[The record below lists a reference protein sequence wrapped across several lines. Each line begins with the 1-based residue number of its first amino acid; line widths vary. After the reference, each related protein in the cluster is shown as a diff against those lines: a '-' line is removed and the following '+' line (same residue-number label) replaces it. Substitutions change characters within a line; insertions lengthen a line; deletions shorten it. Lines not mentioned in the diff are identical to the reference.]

1 VTQQLEL
8 MFDGDCGIC
17 RACVRWLER
26 HDRDQHIQCTASS
39 ECAWSDAASLPFAR
53 SVVVRDG
60 RGTTYL
66 FSTAVAKALSA
77 LPGRWGILGKWVLL
91 VNRFP
96 PFRSFNDFQ
105 YRLVS
110 RNRRT
115 ISNVLVR
122 LGLLDSS
129 CRIPTPK
136 KF

>member
-1 VTQQLEL
+1 VTELLEL
-8 MFDGDCGIC
+8 MFDGDCGMC

-26 HDRDQHIQCTASS
+26 HDQNHHIHCTASS
-39 ECAWSDAASLPFAR
+39 ECAWGDAGSLPFADT
-53 SVVVRDG
+53 VVVRDN

-77 LPGRWGILGKWVLL
+77 LPGVWGILGKWVLL

-105 YRLVS
+105 YRLVG
-110 RNRRT
+110 RNRRL
-115 ISNVLVR
+115 ISNGLVR

-129 CRIPTPK
+129 CRIPTPN